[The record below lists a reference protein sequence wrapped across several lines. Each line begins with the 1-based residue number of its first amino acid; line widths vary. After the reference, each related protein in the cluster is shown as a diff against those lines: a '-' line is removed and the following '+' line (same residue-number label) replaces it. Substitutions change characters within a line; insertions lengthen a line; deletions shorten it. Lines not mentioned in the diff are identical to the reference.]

1 MKVSISTIKSFS
13 LTTVWVLIG
22 ILIGAVG
29 YHFLFNYKLM
39 SIDTK
44 VDLGSV
50 VALLALAISVSVTP
64 FIIDRKLNN
73 QRSYEAMVCGE
84 LEEIIKLLEAVESLY
99 GETYASDSINEESVK
114 QLRRLIRKIQNRMD
128 TISSESGTLLVDF
141 KEKIQ
146 LPFSKDVYPA
156 LTDKFQK
163 GAQLSESDYL
173 GAFSQ
178 IESTISALKT
188 KRYRIY
194 R

>member
-64 FIIDRKLNN
+64 FIIDRKLNIN
-73 QRSYEAMVCGE
+73 EVMRQWF
-84 LEEIIKLLEAVESLY
+84 VESL
-99 GETYASDSINEESVK
+99 
-114 QLRRLIRKIQNRMD
+114 RK
-128 TISSESGTLLVDF
+128 LL
-141 KEKIQ
+141 
-146 LPFSKDVYPA
+146 SC
-156 LTDKFQK
+156 
-163 GAQLSESDYL
+163 
-173 GAFSQ
+173 
-178 IESTISALKT
+178 
-188 KRYRIY
+188 
-194 R
+194 

>member
-1 MKVSISTIKSFS
+1 MKVSISLIKSFS
-13 LTTVWVLIG
+13 LVAVWILVG

-39 SIDTK
+39 SIDTQI
-44 VDLGSV
+44 DLESLI
-50 VALLALAISVSVTP
+50 ALLALAISVSVTP

-73 QRSYEAMVCGE
+73 QRSYEAVVCGE
-84 LEEIIKLLEAVESLY
+84 IEEIIKLLEAVDSLY
-99 GETYASDSINEESVK
+99 SETYTKDKIDEEDVK

-128 TISSESGTLLVDF
+128 TISSEPSPLLVDF

-146 LPFSKDVYPA
+146 LPFSKGVYPA

-163 GAQLSESDYL
+163 GDQLSESDYL
-173 GAFSQ
+173 GASSQ
-178 IESTISALKT
+178 IESTISDLKT

-194 R
+194 N

>member
-1 MKVSISTIKSFS
+1 MTA
-13 LTTVWVLIG
+13 VWVLIG

-39 SIDTK
+39 SINTQ

-64 FIIDRKLNN
+64 FIIDRKLNS
-73 QRSYEAMVCGE
+73 QRSYQVMVCGE
-84 LEEIIKLLEAVESLY
+84 IEEIIRLLEAVDSLY
-99 GETYASDSINEESVK
+99 LETYAKESISEENVK

-128 TISSESGTLLVDF
+128 TISRESSPLLTDF
-141 KEKIQ
+141 KERIAY
-146 LPFSKDVYPA
+146 PFDRSAYPA

-163 GAQLSESDYL
+163 GVQLSESDYL
-173 GAFSQ
+173 SAFRQ

-194 R
+194 Y

>member
-1 MKVSISTIKSFS
+1 MMRVPISTVKGFS
-13 LTTVWVLIG
+13 LVAGSLIG
-22 ILIGAVG
+22 ILIGAIG
-29 YHFLFNYKLM
+29 YHFLFNHELL

-44 VDLGSV
+44 IDLGSL

-84 LEEIIKLLEAVESLY
+84 IEEIIKLLEAVDSLY
-99 GETYASDSINEESVK
+99 SETYTKDNIDEENVK

-128 TISSESGTLLVDF
+128 TISSESSSLLFGF
-141 KEKIQ
+141 KENIQ
-146 LPFSKDVYPA
+146 LPFSKGVYSA

-173 GAFSQ
+173 NALNQ

>member
-1 MKVSISTIKSFS
+1 MKVSTSTNKSFS
-13 LTTVWVLIG
+13 LTIVWILIG
-22 ILIGAVG
+22 ILTGAIG
-29 YHFLFNYKLM
+29 YHFLFNHELI

-44 VDLGSV
+44 IDLGSL

-84 LEEIIKLLEAVESLY
+84 IEEIVKLLEAVDSLY
-99 GETYASDSINEESVK
+99 SETYESSSI
-114 QLRRLIRKIQNRMD
+114 LF
-128 TISSESGTLLVDF
+128 DF
-141 KEKIQ
+141 KENIQ
-146 LPFSKDVYPA
+146 LPFSKGVYSA

-163 GAQLSESDYL
+163 GAQLSEGDYL
-173 GAFSQ
+173 NALNQ
-178 IESTISALKT
+178 IESTISALKK

>member
-1 MKVSISTIKSFS
+1 M
-13 LTTVWVLIG
+13 TTVWILIG

-39 SIDTK
+39 SINTQ

-64 FIIDRKLNN
+64 FIIDRKLNS
-73 QRSYEAMVCGE
+73 QRSYEAIVCGE
-84 LEEIIKLLEAVESLY
+84 IEEIIKLLEAVDSLY
-99 GETYASDSINEESVK
+99 DKTYTSDNINEENVK

-128 TISSESGTLLVDF
+128 TISNESSPLLADF

-163 GAQLSESDYL
+163 GVQLSESDYL
-173 GAFSQ
+173 SAFRQ

-194 R
+194 H

>member
-1 MKVSISTIKSFS
+1 MTA
-13 LTTVWVLIG
+13 VWVLIG

-39 SIDTK
+39 SINTQ

-64 FIIDRKLNN
+64 FIIDRKLNS
-73 QRSYEAMVCGE
+73 QRSYEVMVCGE
-84 LEEIIKLLEAVESLY
+84 IEEIIRLLEAVDSLY
-99 GETYASDSINEESVK
+99 LETYAKESISEENVK

-128 TISSESGTLLVDF
+128 TISSESSSLLFDF

-146 LPFSKDVYPA
+146 LPFSKGVYSA

-173 GAFSQ
+173 NALNQ
-178 IESTISALKT
+178 IESTISSLKT

>member
-1 MKVSISTIKSFS
+1 MPISTVKSFS
-13 LTTVWVLIG
+13 LVAVWILIG

-39 SIDTK
+39 YIDTK

-50 VALLALAISVSVTP
+50 IALLALAISVSVTP

-84 LEEIIKLLEAVESLY
+84 IEEIIRLLEAVDSLY
-99 GETYASDSINEESVK
+99 LETYAKESISEENVK

-128 TISSESGTLLVDF
+128 TILGESSPLLTDF
-141 KEKIQ
+141 KEKIGS
-146 LPFSKDVYPA
+146 PFDRSAYPA

-173 GAFSQ
+173 NALNQ

>member
-1 MKVSISTIKSFS
+1 MKASISTIKNFS
-13 LTTVWVLIG
+13 LTTAWVLIG
-22 ILIGAVG
+22 ILIGAIG
-29 YHFLFNYKLM
+29 YHFLFNHKLM
-39 SIDTK
+39 SINTQ

-73 QRSYEAMVCGE
+73 QRSYEVMVCGE
-84 LEEIIKLLEAVESLY
+84 IEEIIRLLEAVDSLY
-99 GETYASDSINEESVK
+99 LETYAKESINEENVK

-128 TISSESGTLLVDF
+128 TISGESSPLLTDF
-141 KEKIQ
+141 KERIRF
-146 LPFSKDVYPA
+146 PFDRSTYPA

-163 GAQLSESDYL
+163 GVQLSESDYL

>member
-1 MKVSISTIKSFS
+1 MKVSTSTIKSFS
-13 LTTVWVLIG
+13 LAIVWILIG
-22 ILIGAVG
+22 ILTGAIG
-29 YHFLFNYKLM
+29 YHFLFNHELL

-44 VDLGSV
+44 IDLGSL

-84 LEEIIKLLEAVESLY
+84 IEEIVKLLEAVDSLY
-99 GETYASDSINEESVK
+99 SETYTKDNIDEENVK

-141 KEKIQ
+141 QEKIQ

-178 IESTISALKT
+178 IESTISALKI
-188 KRYRIY
+188 KRYKIY
-194 R
+194 H

>member
-1 MKVSISTIKSFS
+1 MVA
-13 LTTVWVLIG
+13 VWILIG
-22 ILIGAVG
+22 ILVGAIG
-29 YHFLFNYKLM
+29 YHFLFNHEFL

-44 VDLGSV
+44 IDLGSL

-64 FIIDRKLNN
+64 FIIDKKLNN

-84 LEEIIKLLEAVESLY
+84 IEEIIELLEDVDGVYSEAYKQGALDEK
-99 GETYASDSINEESVK
+99 NVK
-114 QLRRLIRKIQNRMD
+114 QLRRLVRKIQNRMY
-128 TISSESGTLLVDF
+128 TVSSESSPLLADF
-141 KEKIQ
+141 KEKIR
-146 LPFSKDVYPA
+146 LPFSEDVYPA

-173 GAFSQ
+173 NALNQ

>member
-29 YHFLFNYKLM
+29 YHFLFSYKLM
-39 SIDTK
+39 SINTQ

-64 FIIDRKLNN
+64 FIIDRKLNS
-73 QRSYEAMVCGE
+73 QRSYEVMVCGE
-84 LEEIIKLLEAVESLY
+84 IEEIIRLLEAVDSLY
-99 GETYASDSINEESVK
+99 LETYAKESISEENVK

-128 TISSESGTLLVDF
+128 TILRESSPLLTDF
-141 KEKIQ
+141 KERIAS
-146 LPFSKDVYPA
+146 PFDRSAYPA

-163 GAQLSESDYL
+163 GVQLSESDYL
-173 GAFSQ
+173 NAFSQ

-188 KRYRIY
+188 KRYRVY

>member
-1 MKVSISTIKSFS
+1 MKVPISTVKSLS
-13 LTTVWVLIG
+13 LVAVLILIG
-22 ILIGAVG
+22 VLIGAVG
-29 YHFLFNYKLM
+29 YHFLFNHELL

-44 VDLGSV
+44 IDLGSL

-84 LEEIIKLLEAVESLY
+84 IEEIIKLLEAVDSLY
-99 GETYASDSINEESVK
+99 SETYTKDNINEENVK

-128 TISSESGTLLVDF
+128 TISNESSSLLFDF
-141 KEKIQ
+141 KENIQ
-146 LPFSKDVYPA
+146 LPFS
-156 LTDKFQK
+156 K

-173 GAFSQ
+173 NALNQ
-178 IESTISALKT
+178 IESTISSLKT

>member
-1 MKVSISTIKSFS
+1 MKVSTSTVKHVS
-13 LTTVWVLIG
+13 LAAVW
-22 ILIGAVG
+22 ILIGAIG
-29 YHFLFNYKLM
+29 YHFLSNHKLM
-39 SIDTK
+39 SINTQ

>member
-1 MKVSISTIKSFS
+1 MKVSTSTIKSFS
-13 LTTVWVLIG
+13 LAIVWILIG
-22 ILIGAVG
+22 ILTGAIG
-29 YHFLFNYKLM
+29 YHFLFNHELL

-44 VDLGSV
+44 IDLGSL

-84 LEEIIKLLEAVESLY
+84 IEEIVKLLEAVDSLY
-99 GETYASDSINEESVK
+99 SETYTKDNIDEENVK

-141 KEKIQ
+141 QEKIQ

-163 GAQLSESDYL
+163 GHNYPKA
-173 GAFSQ
+173 
-178 IESTISALKT
+178 TI
-188 KRYRIY
+188 
-194 R
+194 

>member
-1 MKVSISTIKSFS
+1 MITA
-13 LTTVWVLIG
+13 WVLIG
-22 ILIGAVG
+22 ILIGAIG
-29 YHFLFNYKLM
+29 YHFLFNHKLM
-39 SIDTK
+39 SINTQ

-73 QRSYEAMVCGE
+73 QRSYEVMVCGE
-84 LEEIIKLLEAVESLY
+84 IEEIIRLLEAVDSLY
-99 GETYASDSINEESVK
+99 LETYAKESINEENVK

-128 TISSESGTLLVDF
+128 TISGESSPLLTDF
-141 KEKIQ
+141 KERIRF
-146 LPFSKDVYPA
+146 PFDRSAYPA

>member
-1 MKVSISTIKSFS
+1 MKASTSTIKHVS
-13 LTTVWVLIG
+13 LAAVW
-22 ILIGAVG
+22 ILIGAIG
-29 YHFLFNYKLM
+29 YHFLSNHKLM
-39 SIDTK
+39 SSNTQ

-64 FIIDRKLNN
+64 FIIDRELNN

-84 LEEIIKLLEAVESLY
+84 IEEIIKLLEAVDSLY
-99 GETYASDSINEESVK
+99 SETYTKDSIDEENVK

>member
-1 MKVSISTIKSFS
+1 MVA
-13 LTTVWVLIG
+13 VWSLIG
-22 ILIGAVG
+22 ILIGAIG
-29 YHFLFNYKLM
+29 YHFLFNHELL

-44 VDLGSV
+44 IDLGSL

-73 QRSYEAMVCGE
+73 QRSYEAIVCGE
-84 LEEIIKLLEAVESLY
+84 IEEIIKLLEAVDNLY
-99 GETYASDSINEESVK
+99 LETYAKESISEENVK

-163 GAQLSESDYL
+163 EAQLSESDYL

>member
-1 MKVSISTIKSFS
+1 MKVSTSIIKQVS
-13 LTTVWVLIG
+13 LAAMW
-22 ILIGAVG
+22 ILIGAIG
-29 YHFLFNYKLM
+29 YYFLSNNKLM
-39 SIDTK
+39 SINTQ

-50 VALLALAISVSVTP
+50 VSLLALAISVSVTP

-73 QRSYEAMVCGE
+73 QRSYEAIVCGE
-84 LEEIIKLLEAVESLY
+84 IEEIIKLLEAVDSLY
-99 GETYASDSINEESVK
+99 SETYTKDNIDEEDVK

-128 TISSESGTLLVDF
+128 TISSESSSLLFGF
-141 KEKIQ
+141 KENIQ
-146 LPFSKDVYPA
+146 LPFSKGVYSA

-173 GAFSQ
+173 NALNQ
-178 IESTISALKT
+178 IESTISDLKA

>member
-1 MKVSISTIKSFS
+1 MKVPTSAIKSFS
-13 LTTVWVLIG
+13 LAVVW

-29 YHFLFNYKLM
+29 YHFLFNYKLI
-39 SIDTK
+39 SINTQ
-44 VDLGSV
+44 VDLGSM

-64 FIIDRKLNN
+64 FIIDRKLNS
-73 QRSYEAMVCGE
+73 QRSYEAMVCE
-84 LEEIIKLLEAVESLY
+84 EIEEIIKLLEAVESLY
-99 GETYASDSINEESVK
+99 DETCANDNINEENVK

-128 TISSESGTLLVDF
+128 TISNESGSLLADF

-173 GAFSQ
+173 SAFRQ

-194 R
+194 H